1 MWINICKQATQE
13 DIIYHFLFA
22 WGHAQES
29 IPCHLPRHSPHWA
42 CRPSHQWWDWEI
54 THQQVR
60 WRRLIKI
67 WLVRWFELSL
77 RSAIREKCGKFE
89 QEMDCWHSDLKFV
102 KKFTRTNF
110 WAKAF
115 YTLKT
120 RKSRLFS
127 PAINSENASLSVI
140 WASFG

>member
-1 MWINICKQATQE
+1 MNQYLQTSHSKR
-13 DIIYHFLFA
+13 YH
-22 WGHAQES
+22 
-29 IPCHLPRHSPHWA
+29 
-42 CRPSHQWWDWEI
+42 
-54 THQQVR
+54 
-60 WRRLIKI
+60 
-67 WLVRWFELSL
+67 LSL
-77 RSAIREKCGKFE
+77 LVCMSTCTRKCTLSFAPAFPPLSLSALASMMRLENYTWAGEMEEANSRMACEVILTVRSTIREQFGKFE

-127 PAINSENASLSVI
+127 PAINSKNASLSVI
-140 WASFG
+140 WPNFG